1 MKKTIWMAAVAA
13 LSFTAMSCGNSMEDK
28 IEGKYEM
35 DFTPGA
41 TYEFASGGKFMN
53 ETKPESMDCTIKSPG
68 TWEVKG
74 DSLYITT
81 DTKNVTF
88 EYGSGVSEDEKAIL
102 EGITKGM
109 AEMDQQKLAYKII
122 SVDDKELK
130 VEAEG
135 TPFTYKRIK

>member
-1 MKKTIWMAAVAA
+1 MG
-13 LSFTAMSCGNSMEDK
+13 SE
-28 IEGKYEM
+28 
-35 DFTPGA
+35 
-41 TYEFASGGKFMN
+41 
-53 ETKPESMDCTIKSPG
+53 
-68 TWEVKG
+68 G

-135 TPFTYKRIK
+135 TPLTYKRIK